1 MMQLYPW
8 QEKIIGLLLESNVSF
23 LVIGGYAVNYY
34 GYVRPT
40 GDIYIWLKPDDAT
53 KSAFLAMLEKAGI
66 SNESRSHVASLDFT
80 TTAAFHI
87 GQEPFR
93 FDFLTKINGVDF
105 HEAWDSR
112 AMMKMGDFAL
122 PVISRNHL
130 ILSKISTNRTQDK
143 LDVEELQKLSG
154 NSPR

>member
-1 MMQLYPW
+1 MTQLYPW
-8 QEKIIGLLLESNVSF
+8 HEKIISLLLEAKVSF
-23 LVIGGYAVNYY
+23 LVIGGFAVNYY

-40 GDIYIWLKPDDAT
+40 GDIDIWLKPDEET
-53 KSAFLAMLEKAGI
+53 QSAFLDMLEKAGI
-66 SNESRSHVASLDFT
+66 SNESRSHIARLDFT
-80 TTAAFHI
+80 STAAFHI

-93 FDFLTKINGVDF
+93 FDFFTKINGVNF
-105 HEAWDSR
+105 NEAWNSR
-112 AMMKMGDFAL
+112 TLVKVGVMEL

-154 NSPR
+154 NSPL

>member
-8 QEKIIGLLLESNVSF
+8 HEKIIGLLLESKVSF

-40 GDIYIWLKPDDAT
+40 GDIDIWLKPDEET
-53 KSAFLAMLEKAGI
+53 KSAFILMLEKAGM
-66 SNESRSHVASLDFT
+66 SDESRSHIAGLDFT
-80 TTAAFHI
+80 SMAAFHI

-93 FDFLTKINGVDF
+93 FDFLTKINGVEF
-105 HEAWDSR
+105 NEAWNSR
-112 AMMKMGDFAL
+112 EMMKMGDFAL

-143 LDVEELQKLSG
+143 LDAEELQKLSG
-154 NSPR
+154 NSLL

>member
-1 MMQLYPW
+1 
-8 QEKIIGLLLESNVSF
+8 
-23 LVIGGYAVNYY
+23 VIGGYAVNYY

-40 GDIYIWLKPDDAT
+40 GDIDIWLKPDEET
-53 KSAFLAMLEKAGI
+53 KFAFLAMLEKAGI
-66 SNESRSHVASLDFT
+66 SNESRSLIAGLDFT
-80 TTAAFHI
+80 STAAFHI

-93 FDFLTKINGVDF
+93 FDFLTKINGVTF
-105 HEAWDSR
+105 NEAWNSR
-112 AMMKMGDFAL
+112 IIAQLGDLAL

-154 NSPR
+154 NSPL

>member
-1 MMQLYPW
+1 
-8 QEKIIGLLLESNVSF
+8 
-23 LVIGGYAVNYY
+23 VIGGYAVNYY

-40 GDIYIWLKPDDAT
+40 GDIDIWLKPDEET
-53 KSAFLAMLEKAGI
+53 KFAFLAMLEKAGI
-66 SNESRSHVASLDFT
+66 SNESRSLIAGLDFT
-80 TTAAFHI
+80 SAAAFHI

-93 FDFLTKINGVDF
+93 FDFLTKINGVTF
-105 HEAWDSR
+105 NEAWNSR
-112 AMMKMGDFAL
+112 IIAQLGDLAL

-154 NSPR
+154 NSPL

>member
-1 MMQLYPW
+1 M
-8 QEKIIGLLLESNVSF
+8 
-23 LVIGGYAVNYY
+23 IGGYAVNYY

-40 GDIYIWLKPDDAT
+40 GDIDIWLKPDEET
-53 KSAFLAMLEKAGI
+53 KFAFLAMLEKAGI
-66 SNESRSHVASLDFT
+66 SNESRSLIAGLDFT
-80 TTAAFHI
+80 STAAFHI

-93 FDFLTKINGVDF
+93 FDFLTKINGVTF
-105 HEAWDSR
+105 NEAWNSR
-112 AMMKMGDFAL
+112 IIAQLGDFGL

-154 NSPR
+154 NSPL

>member
-1 MMQLYPW
+1 MTQLFTW
-8 QEKIIGLLLESNVSF
+8 QEKIIGQLLKAKLSF
-23 LVIGGYAVNYY
+23 LIIGGYAVNYY

-40 GDIYIWLKPDDAT
+40 GDIDIWLKPDEVT

-66 SNESRSHVASLDFT
+66 SNESRSHIARLDFT
-80 TTAAFHI
+80 ATAAFHI

-93 FDFLTKINGVDF
+93 FDFLTRINGVAFD
-105 HEAWDSR
+105 EAWNSR
-112 AMMKMGDFAL
+112 LVLKLGNLEL
-122 PVISRNHL
+122 PIISRNHL

-154 NSPR
+154 NAPL

>member
-1 MMQLYPW
+1 M
-8 QEKIIGLLLESNVSF
+8 
-23 LVIGGYAVNYY
+23 IGGYAVNYY

-40 GDIYIWLKPDDAT
+40 GDIDIWLKPDEET
-53 KSAFLAMLEKAGI
+53 KFAFLAMLEKAGI
-66 SNESRSHVASLDFT
+66 SNESRSLIAGLDFT
-80 TTAAFHI
+80 STAAFHI

-93 FDFLTKINGVDF
+93 FDFLTKINGVTF
-105 HEAWDSR
+105 NEAWNSR
-112 AMMKMGDFAL
+112 IIAQLGDLAL

-154 NSPR
+154 NSPL

>member
-1 MMQLYPW
+1 MIQLYPW
-8 QEKIIGLLLESNVSF
+8 HEKIIGQLLESNVSF

-40 GDIYIWLKPDDAT
+40 GDIDIWLKPDEENKT
-53 KSAFLAMLEKAGI
+53 LFLNMLEKAGI
-66 SNESRSHVASLDFT
+66 SNDSRFQIATLDFT
-80 TTAAFHI
+80 SAAAFHI

-93 FDFLTKINGVDF
+93 FDFLTKINGVTFD
-105 HEAWDSR
+105 EAWNSR
-112 AMMKMGDFAL
+112 LILQLGDLGL
-122 PVISRNHL
+122 PVISKNHL

-154 NSPR
+154 Q